1 MAPRSSVRLALAE
14 PVVFVRGADFSDDG
28 PGTLSSEPPSLLR
41 GILVLDLTTPTRITS
56 IEVELRAKTKINL
69 PPTSGAGHRVE
80 PVASDER
87 TLFLLSHQL
96 FKAASATSAPPLR
109 SQRALSVNSGLP
121 LYDELDFA
129 HSPVLESS
137 LSWTPALASTSTGES
152 PLAARGR
159 QRLRRQMSTDSWTL
173 LPSDPV
179 PVVLPPAPVPLE
191 SSYETE
197 FAPSSSRRNEVE
209 VATESRS
216 ASSPSTRPASYTEDS
231 PTPLFG
237 STLVSREGEHRLAST
252 STNTSEE
259 GRVPPARSQSQ
270 MAAAASTPGASIS
283 PQRGRQART
292 PSRLGAAANFLL
304 GAVKQRVHASG
315 SEAPR
320 PDGIDGGV
328 DLGWTEFKKGVYT
341 FPISLAIPADA
352 HPSLAVEYGRVSW
365 KLKAHVHR
373 PGALTARLSA
383 VHDVTVVALPSED
396 DTEETGN
403 ILVERFWSDQLH
415 YIFFVSGKIFPV
427 GGVIPLEL
435 RLLPMAKIRIAHIVM
450 SIEEHIEYECSSWQ
464 SAKRTLRPVRAPVLS
479 LKPEQKTDRLLPLES
494 DDPNAFASSPLAQL
508 QHSGDASETLA
519 SFVGPGPW
527 TLVADLQVPSTM
539 SPSNRNGAGGIR
551 VTHTLK
557 VTLRVERGD
566 NQEISERTGERK
578 LFDIIV
584 KIPISLL
591 SSLADRGSTVLPRY
605 AAAEGSSHARP
616 SHRLEQHSSPAERL
630 TTQLTYERLVA
641 GQESEIGEAPPGY
654 SSSPAGTAHEVVA
667 HGHPLA

>member
-1 MAPRSSVRLALAE
+1 MAPRSNVRIALSE

-41 GILVLDLTTPTRITS
+41 AILVLDLTTPTRITS
-56 IEVELRAKTKINL
+56 IDVELRAKTKINL
-69 PPTSGAGHRVE
+69 PPTSGSGHRVE

-87 TLFLLSHQL
+87 TVFSVSHQL
-96 FKAASATSAPPLR
+96 FRSVSASSAPPLR
-109 SQRALSVNSGLP
+109 SQRALSVSSGLP
-121 LYDELDFA
+121 LYDELEFA
-129 HSPVLESS
+129 HPSGLEASHARAATQAPMSTESS
-137 LSWTPALASTSTGES
+137 LAS
-152 PLAARGR
+152 PLASRGR
-159 QRLRRQMSTDSWTL
+159 QRLRRQMSSDSWTQ
-173 LPSDPV
+173 LPSDPISII
-179 PVVLPPAPVPLE
+179 LPPPPVSLE
-191 SSYETE
+191 SPYETE
-197 FAPSSSRRNEVE
+197 FAPSSSRRTEVE

-216 ASSPSTRPASYTEDS
+216 ASNPSTRPASFTEDS
-231 PTPLFG
+231 PTEVGGSPL
-237 STLVSREGEHRLAST
+237 LEHRIVST
-252 STNTSEE
+252 STDTSEE

-270 MAAAASTPGASIS
+270 MAATANTPGASIS

-304 GAVKQRVHASG
+304 GAVKHRVQGSSLEASHPSG
-315 SEAPR
+315 V
-320 PDGIDGGV
+320 DGGV

-365 KLKAHVHR
+365 KLKANVHR

-383 VHDVTVVALPSED
+383 AHDVTVVALPSED
-396 DTEETGN
+396 DTEESGN

-450 SIEEHIEYECSSWQ
+450 SIEELIEYELSSWQ
-464 SAKRTLRPVRAPVLS
+464 SAKRSLRPVREPLLS
-479 LKPEQKTDRLLPLES
+479 LKPERKTDRLLPLES
-494 DDPNAFASSPLAQL
+494 DDPDAFACSPLAQL

-527 TLVADLQVPSTM
+527 TLVADLQVPSALC
-539 SPSNRNGAGGIR
+539 PSNRNGAGGIR

-557 VTLRVERGD
+557 VTMRVERGD
-566 NQEISERTGERK
+566 DQEINERTGERK

-584 KIPISLL
+584 KIPINLL
-591 SSLADRGSTVLPRY
+591 SNLADRGSTVLPRY
-605 AAAEGSSHARP
+605 AAEGGSHAR
-616 SHRLEQHSSPAERL
+616 SSRRLEQASSPAERL
-630 TTQLTYERLVA
+630 ATQLTYERLVA
-641 GQESEIGEAPPGY
+641 GQESEFGEAPPGY
-654 SSSPAGTAHEVVA
+654 SSSPAGAAHEVVA
-667 HGHPLA
+667 HGHPPA